1 MEELEKKIVEIHH
14 SLANKISG
22 LTININDIM
31 TSSRFNLEFVQK
43 GDIEAMRVLIEQM
56 HKELIIRYDASS
68 QELLKIRKQITD
80 ETDRKF
86 GLYTKDTNTLREHL
100 ESYITHVESK
110 ADLSELA
117 LFRSEVETVKKNLA
131 IVSRNNEWKDYID
144 IHIGA
149 IKDEVN

>member
-1 MEELEKKIVEIHH
+1 
-14 SLANKISG
+14 
-22 LTININDIM
+22 
-31 TSSRFNLEFVQK
+31 
-43 GDIEAMRVLIEQM
+43 
-56 HKELIIRYDASS
+56 
-68 QELLKIRKQITD
+68 
-80 ETDRKF
+80 
-86 GLYTKDTNTLREHL
+86 
-100 ESYITHVESK
+100 VESK